1 MRKKTGNAG
10 GKIPYLAAAV
20 QNFAGTCVRQSGCLS
35 QNFSVTKNLG
45 VQCSSGCSN
54 FVSVRAGGGAGGG
67 ARFASLQ
74 ICFRMGGQKNLGAWC
89 RCCCSGIIAEKKK
102 DPRRYVQLT
111 NVFKRP
117 YRSRVGVCV
126 CACVRARAW
135 ARALG
140 SAGGQSCV
148 RARRSDM
155 DRIKPGRIRSGRIGS
170 GRVEGRGSSENGSRH
185 VRPDRRGLVRIGG
198 LHQIVLIGS
207 ASSTDYPALRVPP
220 GGNQVDGLPP
230 VAISHRSR
238 KK

>member
-1 MRKKTGNAG
+1 MT
-10 GKIPYLAAAV
+10 
-20 QNFAGTCVRQSGCLS
+20 
-35 QNFSVTKNLG
+35 
-45 VQCSSGCSN
+45 
-54 FVSVRAGGGAGGG
+54 
-67 ARFASLQ
+67 
-74 ICFRMGGQKNLGAWC
+74 LGATSNS
-89 RCCCSGIIAEKKK
+89 RMFF
-102 DPRRYVQLT
+102 T
-111 NVFKRP
+111 RP

-126 CACVRARAW
+126 GACARARAW

-185 VRPDRRGLVRIGG
+185 VRQDRRGLVRIGG

-220 GGNQVDGLPP
+220 GGNQADGLPP
-230 VAISHRSR
+230 AFSCGSADEGEVGNRNYF
-238 KK
+238 